1 MPARVPRG
9 LQGAGPTD
17 RVAVVADEPLDAA
30 GHGYVVLGQG
40 AVVPG
45 GERNGDAIA
54 AEVDGG
60 LAAGDGGVVGH
71 PADEP
76 RRGAE
81 VVEVEG
87 LLDAVAVVLPARQG
101 AQELH
106 LAGGG
111 HVASFCTL
119 LDVAWCNV
127 VWENPT

>member
-1 MPARVPRG
+1 
-9 LQGAGPTD
+9 
-17 RVAVVADEPLDAA
+17 VVADEPLDAE
-30 GHGYVVLGQG
+30 GHGHVVLRQG
-40 AVVPG
+40 AVAPG

-60 LAAGDGGVVGH
+60 LATSNGGVVGH

-87 LLDAVAVVLPARQG
+87 LLEAIVVALPGRQG
-101 AQELH
+101 AGALN

-111 HVASFCTL
+111 HGCLLCGSSWTVALVVL
-119 LDVAWCNV
+119 LCGAADLRVSLN
-127 VWENPT
+127 